1 MWNNGTENKKL
12 SSPYAAKKR
21 AFLQTRFRKQKQ
33 CLSDRKTYGILSAR
47 VLSING
53 KRCVFLWFVSGR
65 KALLLGPPFQ
75 GKGGWLMVTYSD
87 SIQLGLLIVAIIGL
101 VLKII
106 EMDRNHRQ

>member
-1 MWNNGTENKKL
+1 MVFYRW
-12 SSPYAAKKR
+12 
-21 AFLQTRFRKQKQ
+21 
-33 CLSDRKTYGILSAR
+33 

-53 KRCVFLWFVSGR
+53 KRCVFPWLILGR
-65 KALLLGPPFQ
+65 KALLWALRSAEG
-75 GKGGWLMVTYSD
+75 GGWLMVTYSD

>member
-1 MWNNGTENKKL
+1 MGVVDKRQAVCLPLAHTGTEGA
-12 SSPYAAKKR
+12 S
-21 AFLQTRFRKQKQ
+21 
-33 CLSDRKTYGILSAR
+33 
-47 VLSING
+47 
-53 KRCVFLWFVSGR
+53 
-65 KALLLGPPFQ
+65 LGPPFCG